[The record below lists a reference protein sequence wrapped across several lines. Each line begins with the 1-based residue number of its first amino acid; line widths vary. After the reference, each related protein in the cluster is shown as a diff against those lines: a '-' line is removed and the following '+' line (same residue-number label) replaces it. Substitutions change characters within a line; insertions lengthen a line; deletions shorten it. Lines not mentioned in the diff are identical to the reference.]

1 MVTLTAVL
9 TAVLKVIQILVV
21 IALPSAIL
29 IGGIMGL
36 GYGAIMLVGDLTY
49 GRYTKWLNF

>member
-36 GYGAIMLVGDLTY
+36 GYGAITLAGYLTH
-49 GRYTKWLNF
+49 GRYTK